1 MGLDINSTKFLIYAK
16 SLNVD
21 FTKTAMIGR
30 QRLRLRP
37 YDLRKN
43 LRQSA
48 LPFDEEAIN
57 SIFLGSNGYAEEFLR
72 YLGAS
77 EVHSFDYSSY
87 EGATHIHDMNEPIP
101 HDLKFRYSV
110 VLDGGSL
117 EHVFNF
123 PVAIK
128 NCMEMLQVGGHYLG
142 VTPAN
147 NFMGHGFYQFS
158 PELFF
163 SVFSEENGYELT
175 SLIVFE
181 DKYNAK
187 WFSVNNP
194 KKINTRVTLMNDI
207 PTYLLILAKRISEG
221 SIFKNMPQQSD
232 YVSTW
237 KDSSDHKE
245 LSQSSPIKMSL
256 ENFLKRH
263 VPTPVKKR
271 IWRLTH
277 HLRPKFNRK
286 FFETVKWPNNTG

>member
-1 MGLDINSTKFLIYAK
+1 
-16 SLNVD
+16 
-21 FTKTAMIGR
+21 
-30 QRLRLRP
+30 
-37 YDLRKN
+37 
-43 LRQSA
+43 
-48 LPFDEEAIN
+48 
-57 SIFLGSNGYAEEFLR
+57 
-72 YLGAS
+72 
-77 EVHSFDYSSY
+77 
-87 EGATHIHDMNEPIP
+87 MNEPIP

-187 WFSVNNP
+187 WFSVKNP
-194 KKINTRVTLMNDI
+194 QKINTRVALINDI

-221 SIFKNMPQQSD
+221 SIFKICRSKAITFQRGSIQLN
-232 YVSTW
+232 
-237 KDSSDHKE
+237 KE
-245 LSQSSPIKMSL
+245 LSQLVQLRRTRKL
-256 ENFLKRH
+256 FLNDKCSITRS
-263 VPTPVKKR
+263 R
-271 IWRLTH
+271 NE
-277 HLRPKFNRK
+277 F
-286 FFETVKWPNNTG
+286 GG